1 MVIQA
6 NMSSEAI
13 VEVWAATADIF
24 TKNTIPIIKQSLETL
39 VEDQQ
44 LTLLLKELNA
54 IVGSSSTTCI
64 EGG

>member
-1 MVIQA
+1 MVIQS

-13 VEVWAATADIF
+13 VEVWAATAAIF
-24 TKNTIPIIKQSLETL
+24 SKYTIPIINQSLETF